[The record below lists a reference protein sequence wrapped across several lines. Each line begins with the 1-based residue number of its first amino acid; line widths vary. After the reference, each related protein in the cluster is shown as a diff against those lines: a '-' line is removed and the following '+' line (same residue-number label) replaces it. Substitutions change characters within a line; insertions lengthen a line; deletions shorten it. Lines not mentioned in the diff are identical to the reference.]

1 VATLFATLVTHE
13 QVKGIGDCGI
23 AVYLKFCAAHRDVMD
38 CAIDFRALE
47 RDRSGLQ
54 DLMTL
59 VLSVV
64 HEGDS
69 PFAEKAFKSALLLD
83 KFARE
88 DSLNPTRPRK

>member
-1 VATLFATLVTHE
+1 MHE
-13 QVKGIGDCGI
+13 QVKGIGDYDI

-64 HEGDS
+64 HEGD
-69 PFAEKAFKSALLLD
+69 FKSALLPD
-83 KFARE
+83 RFARE
-88 DSLNPTRPRK
+88 DDLNPTRSRKLRFSNFS

>member
-1 VATLFATLVTHE
+1 VTTLLATLVTHE
-13 QVKGIGDCGI
+13 QVKGIGDYDI

-38 CAIDFRALE
+38 RAIDFRALE

-69 PFAEKAFKSALLLD
+69 SIAEKDFQIS
-83 KFARE
+83 FT
-88 DSLNPTRPRK
+88 S

>member
-1 VATLFATLVTHE
+1 MTTLRTTLVMHE
-13 QVKGIGDCGI
+13 QVKGIGDYDI
-23 AVYLKFCAAHRDVMD
+23 AIYLKLCAAHRDVMD

-69 PFAEKAFKSALLLD
+69 PIAEKDFQIS
-83 KFARE
+83 FT
-88 DSLNPTRPRK
+88 S

>member
-1 VATLFATLVTHE
+1 MTTLRTTLVMHE
-13 QVKGIGDCGI
+13 QVKGIGDYDI
-23 AVYLKFCAAHRDVMD
+23 AVYLKLCAAHRDVMD

-69 PFAEKAFKSALLLD
+69 PIAEKDFQIS
-83 KFARE
+83 FT
-88 DSLNPTRPRK
+88 S

>member
-1 VATLFATLVTHE
+1 MATLFATLVTHE

-69 PFAEKAFKSALLLD
+69 PFAEKAFQIS
-83 KFARE
+83 FTSR
-88 DSLNPTRPRK
+88 

>member
-1 VATLFATLVTHE
+1 MTTLLTTLVMHE
-13 QVKGIGDCGI
+13 QVKGIGDYDI
-23 AVYLKFCAAHRDVMD
+23 AVYLKLCAAHRDVMD

-47 RDRSGLQ
+47 QDRSGLQ

-69 PFAEKAFKSALLLD
+69 PIAEKDFQIS
-83 KFARE
+83 FT
-88 DSLNPTRPRK
+88 S

>member
-1 VATLFATLVTHE
+1 MHE
-13 QVKGIGDCGI
+13 QVKGIGDYDI
-23 AVYLKFCAAHRDVMD
+23 AIYLKLCAAHRDVMD

-69 PFAEKAFKSALLLD
+69 PIAEKDFQIS
-83 KFARE
+83 FT
-88 DSLNPTRPRK
+88 S

>member
-1 VATLFATLVTHE
+1 MLATLVMQV
-13 QVKGIGDCGI
+13 QVKGIGDYDI
-23 AVYLKFCAAHRDVMD
+23 AVYLKLCAAHREVMD

-64 HEGDS
+64 HEGYS
-69 PFAEKAFKSALLLD
+69 SAKRIFK
-83 KFARE
+83 
-88 DSLNPTRPRK
+88 

>member
-1 VATLFATLVTHE
+1 MPNDVATLFATLVTHE
-13 QVKGIGDCGI
+13 QVKGIRGYDI
-23 AVYLKFCAAHRDVMD
+23 AIYLKFCAAHRDVMD
-38 CAIDFRALE
+38 CAIDFRSLE

-69 PFAEKAFKSALLLD
+69 LGVDASRQIHASREEMGSNFA
-83 KFARE
+83 
-88 DSLNPTRPRK
+88 PC

>member
-1 VATLFATLVTHE
+1 VTTLLATLVAHE
-13 QVKGIGDCGI
+13 QVKGIGDYDIG
-23 AVYLKFCAAHRDVMD
+23 VYLEFCAAHRDVMD
-38 CAIDFRALE
+38 RAIDLRALE
-47 RDRSGLQ
+47 QDRSGLQ